1 MSACLG
7 CRPVSAP
14 VRPGRPDRFAI
25 PGGLHA
31 RTTTSDLESLSGR
44 ETTVRSALT
53 DLIHA
58 AEEVVPHWASAGV
71 IVVPT

>member
-1 MSACLG
+1 
-7 CRPVSAP
+7 
-14 VRPGRPDRFAI
+14 
-25 PGGLHA
+25 LHA
-31 RTTTSDLESLSGR
+31 LTTTSDLVSLSER